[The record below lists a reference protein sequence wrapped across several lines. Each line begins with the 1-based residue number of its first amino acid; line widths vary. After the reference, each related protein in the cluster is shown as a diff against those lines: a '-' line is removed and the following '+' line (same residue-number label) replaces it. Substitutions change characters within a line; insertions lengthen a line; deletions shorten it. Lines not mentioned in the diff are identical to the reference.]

1 MAFAIQPMF
10 RRRPIFRFFFT
21 AMLPGMVRVAPPGC
35 SLIFPDI
42 SHEPVV
48 HNPFP
53 QLNKVAVVPFFNQSD
68 EPTVDGRKFALAYYA
83 ELQTVPGFEVVPV
96 GVVERAIVENQVDLS
111 NPAEA
116 RRLAN

>member
-10 RRRPIFRFFFT
+10 RRRPIFRFLFT
-21 AMLPGMVRVAPPGC
+21 AMLACMVLVGAPGC

-53 QLNKVAVVPFFNQSD
+53 QLNKVAVAPFFNQSN
-68 EPTVDGRKFALAYYA
+68 EPTVDGFAA
-83 ELQTVPGFEVVPV
+83 EVHGALIKELRRIAWG
-96 GVVERAIVENQVDLS
+96 RAAD
-111 NPAEA
+111 
-116 RRLAN
+116 